1 MPPITGAGPGRGV
14 SSAAT
19 MLRRSRAG
27 CKGAH
32 GQALVVDRY
41 GACDRGLGS
50 STFRKNQRWD
60 GNRLMR
66 STRAEKYRE
75 EAVRLRDEAERAKP
89 PDIRRQLLDIAA
101 QYDRLAG
108 SIERMLQ
115 SY

>member
-1 MPPITGAGPGRGV
+1 MRRTATGHKP
-14 SSAAT
+14 
-19 MLRRSRAG
+19 
-27 CKGAH
+27 AH

-41 GACDRGLGS
+41 GAWERGLGS

-75 EAVRLRDEAERAKP
+75 EAARLRDEAERAKP

>member
-1 MPPITGAGPGRGV
+1 MGV
-14 SSAAT
+14 RSAA
-19 MLRRSRAG
+19 MMVRRSAAG
-27 CKGAH
+27 RKPAH

-66 STRAEKYRE
+66 SPRAEKYRE
-75 EAVRLRDEAERAKP
+75 EAARLRDEAERAKP

-101 QYDRLAG
+101 QYDQLAG
-108 SIERMLQ
+108 SIERMSQ

>member
-1 MPPITGAGPGRGV
+1 VRSLLKGCRYGAPIGGGAQGRPLT
-14 SSAAT
+14 AK
-19 MLRRSRAG
+19 L
-27 CKGAH
+27 
-32 GQALVVDRY
+32 LVVDRY

-50 STFRKNQRWD
+50 STFRKNQRRD

-75 EAVRLRDEAERAKP
+75 EAARLRDEAERAKP
-89 PDIRRQLLDIAA
+89 PDIRRQLLNIAA